1 MPSVRSNGASDIEI
15 DHLRQ
20 VARRLSEEVYFL
32 KEENETLRQRIVYL
46 CRELEEARAKIAP
59 PPFRASA
66 EVA

>member
-1 MPSVRSNGASDIEI
+1 
-15 DHLRQ
+15 

-32 KEENETLRQRIVYL
+32 KEENETLRRRIVYL